1 MNGVNF
7 ILVKIFKI
15 SVTGSVRALLL
26 LGLMLATA
34 GSQAERLKDLATLQ
48 GVQSNSLVGVGLVT
62 GLDGTGDQTTQA
74 PFTAE
79 SFRAYLNQFGI
90 PLPPGQNFQLRNVA
104 VVSVQAELPA
114 FSKPGQTIDVTVS
127 SLANASSLRGGSLER
142 TFLQGVD
149 GQVYAIAQGNL
160 IVGGLGV
167 DGADGSRVTIN
178 VPSVGRIPGGA
189 SVVQEVQTAFGQGD
203 SVTFNLRDA
212 DFTTAR
218 RVSTA
223 INELLGP
230 GSAEALDAVSI
241 EVTAP
246 LDAQMRVAFVSELEN
261 IQINPGAAV
270 ARVIVNSR
278 TGTIVI
284 GDQVRV
290 SPAAVTHGSLTV
302 TISEYFDVSQ
312 PNQFGQGNTV
322 VVPDSELQVEQDANR
337 MFVFDPG
344 PTLSEIVQAV
354 NAVGAAPGDLAA
366 ILEALKQAGALKADL
381 VVI

>member
-1 MNGVNF
+1 MRFSKQF
-7 ILVKIFKI
+7 INALVI
-15 SVTGSVRALLL
+15 SVLSIASLPVF
-26 LGLMLATA
+26 
-34 GSQAERLKDLATLQ
+34 AERLKDLATLQ

-104 VVSVQAELPA
+104 VVSVQADLPA

-127 SLANASSLRGGSLER
+127 SLANATSLRGGSLER

-178 VPSVGRIPGGA
+178 VPSVGRIPGGG
-189 SVVQEVQTAFGQGD
+189 SVVQEVETAFAQGD
-203 SVTFNLRDA
+203 SVVFNLRDA

-230 GSAEALDAVSI
+230 GSAEAIDAVSI
-241 EVTAP
+241 EVSAP
-246 LDAQMRVAFVSELEN
+246 MDPQMRVAFVSELEN

-322 VVPDSELQVEQDANR
+322 VVPDSELQVDQESNR
-337 MFVFDPG
+337 MFVFNPG
-344 PTLSEIVQAV
+344 PTLSEIVQAI

-366 ILEALKQAGALKADL
+366 ILEALKQAGSLKADL